1 MKKTLSLI
9 LAVIMLVSVFG
20 TAVSAADADVTKVVV
35 SSVKVSNDGLLV
47 KWSPIANATSY
58 IIYRYDSLNSEPVAI
73 DTTTA
78 NQYLDKNNLVFNGEE
93 INDKEAVT
101 YYYAIAATMKDG
113 SFVDYVFADENN
125 SCELVC
131 PHSKMQTVTIP
142 ASVYAPG
149 KTYKVCSVCG
159 YQTKAKVLNQL
170 APATPKISDLK
181 NTNKGVSFKWS
192 LVDGAQE
199 YFIYRKTNGGSWKVI
214 DTVDGSVNK
223 YLDSSAKSGTKYQYT
238 VRACGG
244 EANAANIIATK
255 TTTKSLEWKVDNA
268 YNLYYIERVCFDDG
282 SFEFVAQLPTSSATL
297 SDDLGVKTLKYTDK
311 GLDSKKSYQYFIR
324 AALFSGFKASAEIE
338 FLATIKDLKVSN
350 MDSGI
355 TFTCESVKG
364 AKTYKVY
371 RKVKG
376 EDSYTYIG
384 AGKAYKTT
392 DATGKEVT
400 RYKFTDTNAEPGVDY
415 IYTAKAVDGKNAGGY
430 VKEGVSIRRLE
441 TPKLV
446 KIANSKQGITVTWSK
461 VTGAA
466 GYKVYRKTADGWKH
480 IGTVKNVKSNAYLVK
495 DDQAGGLTNAK
506 VNTYTVKAYYGDS
519 NSAYVKDGIKILRI
533 QEPKL
538 EGVKSTRSGVY
549 VSWDSV
555 AGAKGYYVYSKT
567 SGGSWKR
574 VGTVEGQSKESFV
587 DKSAKK
593 GTTYTYTV
601 KAYNGNYVSS
611 YDKTGLK
618 VKDIY

>member
-9 LAVIMLVSVFG
+9 LAVIMLVSVLG
-20 TAVSAADADVTKVVV
+20 TAVSAADTDAAAITVT
-35 SSVKVSNDGLLV
+35 SVKVSNDGLLV
-47 KWSPIANATSY
+47 KWSPVANATSY

-78 NQYLDKNNLVFNGEE
+78 NQYLDKNNLVFNGKE
-93 INDKEAVT
+93 INDKDAVT
-101 YYYAIAATMKDG
+101 YYYAVAATMKDG
-113 SFVDYVFADENN
+113 SFVDYVFAGENN

-131 PHSKMQTVTIP
+131 PHSKMQTVKIP

-159 YQTKAKVLNQL
+159 YETKAKVLNQL
-170 APATPKISDLK
+170 APATPTISGLK
-181 NTNKGVSFKWS
+181 NTIKGISFKWN
-192 LVDGAQE
+192 LVDGAVE
-199 YFIYRKTNGGSWKVI
+199 YFIYRKANGGSWKVI
-214 DTVDGSVNK
+214 GTVDGTVNK
-223 YLDSSAKSGTKYQYT
+223 YLDSSVKSGTKYQYT

-244 EANAANIIATK
+244 TSRMTMMPALNVTSK
-255 TTTKSLEWKVDNA
+255 TLEWEVDTA
-268 YNLYYIERVCFDDG
+268 YNAYYIERLCVQDG
-282 SFEFVAQLPTSSATL
+282 SIEILAQLSTSAATL

-311 GLDSKKSYQYFIR
+311 GLDSNKAYQYFVSG
-324 AALFSGFKASAEIE
+324 ALFSGFKASAEIE
-338 FLATIKDLKVSN
+338 FLSTPKDLKVSN
-350 MDSGI
+350 ADSGVV
-355 TFTCESVKG
+355 FTWESIKG
-364 AKTYKVY
+364 ATSYRVY
-371 RKVKG
+371 RKAKG
-376 EDSYTYIG
+376 EEAFANVG
-384 AGKAYKTT
+384 EGKVYETKNAEGKTV
-392 DATGKEVT
+392 K
-400 RYKFTDTNAEPGVDY
+400 RYKFVDTKAEPGVDY
-415 IYTAKAVDGKNAGGY
+415 IYTVKAVDGKSYSGYIAAGA
-430 VKEGVSIRRLE
+430 SIRRLE

-461 VTGAA
+461 VAGAE
-466 GYKVYRKTADGWKH
+466 GYKVYRKVGDSWKL

-495 DDQAGGLTNAK
+495 DTQAGGLSNAK

-519 NSAYVKDGIKILRI
+519 NSAFVKAGIKTLRI

-567 SGGSWKR
+567 ADGSWKR
-574 VGTVEGQSKESFV
+574 VGTVEGQSKDSFV

-593 GTTYTYTV
+593 GVTYTYTV